1 MYILMLFFAKNF
13 HQLAPHVVI
22 SSATHP
28 INAKRRSEGE
38 EFAKPIVIGDNVW
51 IGANA
56 TICPGVTIGNG
67 VVVGAG
73 AVVVKD
79 VPDRAVVGGVPAK
92 IIRILAEGEDKVDWR
107 V

>member
-1 MYILMLFFAKNF
+1 MEPPCFSPAIV
-13 HQLAPHVVI
+13 QLAPHVVI

-28 INAKRRSEGE
+28 VNAQRRSEGE

-67 VVVGAG
+67 VVIGAG

-79 VPDRAVVGGVPAK
+79 VPDRAVGGGVPAK
-92 IIRILAEGEDKVDWR
+92 VIRILEDGEDKVDWK